1 MVETDG
7 RRLSQAQAGYAR
19 GHKPTPS
26 QESNTLSQVS
36 CYTTISQDNIT
47 EVAQLTTSAD
57 SLATVMNEGT
67 LTPTNSVLQQL
78 PSPSQSGTIGKRP
91 GGNRPAA
98 DMREDTRNTKHGG
111 LSHRRNI
118 HLNID
123 IERCELDNS
132 NVSEDPATPLLLET
146 LKGKNFTAKL
156 PPSCEQ
162 SEAPGESVEN
172 LSESSQDVPE
182 ERIKTFLSFLWL
194 WSGFF
199 ATTTSLAL
207 THEKVPDT
215 APLPDAL
222 LDNINYQRWGLD
234 LSEVLL
240 VLNSLIGAVVVF
252 SNIHRLIILRR
263 VWLILGIL
271 YYYR

>member
-1 MVETDG
+1 M
-7 RRLSQAQAGYAR
+7 
-19 GHKPTPS
+19 
-26 QESNTLSQVS
+26 
-36 CYTTISQDNIT
+36 
-47 EVAQLTTSAD
+47 
-57 SLATVMNEGT
+57 
-67 LTPTNSVLQQL
+67 
-78 PSPSQSGTIGKRP
+78 
-91 GGNRPAA
+91 
-98 DMREDTRNTKHGG
+98 
-111 LSHRRNI
+111 
-118 HLNID
+118 NID
-123 IERCELDNS
+123 IEKCENSLDS
-132 NVSEDPATPLLLET
+132 CNVSEVRTFYYVSRLLTGRPQDPATPLLLDS
-146 LKGKNFTAKL
+146 LQDKIYPAKL
-156 PPSCEQ
+156 S
-162 SEAPGESVEN
+162 SAPHQTDDRPTEPLDILTEDSA
-172 LSESSQDVPE
+172 VPD

-194 WSGFF
+194 WTGFF

-263 VWLILGIL
+263 IWLILGIL

>member
-1 MVETDG
+1 M
-7 RRLSQAQAGYAR
+7 
-19 GHKPTPS
+19 K
-26 QESNTLSQVS
+26 
-36 CYTTISQDNIT
+36 
-47 EVAQLTTSAD
+47 
-57 SLATVMNEGT
+57 
-67 LTPTNSVLQQL
+67 
-78 PSPSQSGTIGKRP
+78 
-91 GGNRPAA
+91 
-98 DMREDTRNTKHGG
+98 EDTRNTKHGG

-132 NVSEDPATPLLLET
+132 NVSEVVSHLYPPLPLTPPCQDPATPLLLET
-146 LKGKNFTAKL
+146 LKGKNFPGKL
-156 PPSCEQ
+156 PTSCEQ
-162 SEAPGESVEN
+162 TGEDPGDSPDN
-172 LSESSQDVPE
+172 LSSSSEDVPE
-182 ERIKTFLSFLWL
+182 ERIKTLLSFLWL